1 MIFVS
6 STKPKPNFS
15 SSTFCMPSR
24 SSDMKKRKRIG
35 EMGDPWGIPE
45 FIWTHSLSYPLKA
58 TLVHLPY
65 IKFFTYFMIH
75 SGRPFLC
82 SIHRSLS
89 MDTWLYTPL
98 ISKLSIDTIQPFLLL
113 QAVCTH
119 DVRRSS
125 ANKVDLLLR
134 PPIWFHGSRLCSSA
148 ALASLVVTILSTTLA
163 SVFSKA
169 TGL

>member
-1 MIFVS
+1 MMFMLSTNLTPSYFS
-6 STKPKPNFS
+6 STLY
-15 SSTFCMPSR
+15 MPSR
-24 SSDMKKRKRIG
+24 SSDMKKRNRIG

-45 FIWTHSLSYPLKA
+45 FVWTHSLSYPSKA
-58 TLVHLPY
+58 TLVRLPC

-89 MDTWLYTPL
+89 VDTWSYAPL
-98 ISKLSIDTIQPFLLL
+98 ISKLSIDTMQPFLLL

-125 ANKVDLLLR
+125 ADKVDLLLR

-148 ALASLVVTILSTTLA
+148 ASASLVVTILSTTK
-163 SVFSKA
+163 SNK
-169 TGL
+169 